1 MVVQSDEM
9 LMASLAQGGN
19 GLDNSALRLLY
30 ERHAP
35 AMLRLLRRLTSNQAV
50 AEEILQEAW
59 VAVWQSAG
67 GYRADSSVRAWL
79 LGVARRQAHNRIR
92 RKEVL
97 AVELDEAVAVA
108 DPDEDVE
115 AQVLAKAGHEEVM
128 AQILALPEHLREV
141 VILALVDELPY
152 KDVST
157 VLGIPVG
164 TVKSRM
170 AHARAR
176 LSAALAGTTSG
187 TRGRK

>member
-9 LMASLAQGGN
+9 VMASLAQGGK
-19 GLDNSALRLLY
+19 GLDDSALRLLY

-115 AQVLAKAGHEEVM
+115 ARVLAKAGHEEVM
-128 AQILALPEHLREV
+128 SRILALPEHLREV

-176 LSAALAGTTSG
+176 LSAALAGNTSG
-187 TRGRK
+187 NRVQK